1 MLKLH
6 DDFLIIRITYMRIL
20 KRTYIQ
26 PQIEV
31 IDFDNEGMICSSVE
45 PNASNAIQVEDTY
58 NQGGEHDGGGNDL

>member
-1 MLKLH
+1 
-6 DDFLIIRITYMRIL
+6 MRIL

-58 NQGGEHDGGGNDL
+58 NQGGEHDSGGNDL